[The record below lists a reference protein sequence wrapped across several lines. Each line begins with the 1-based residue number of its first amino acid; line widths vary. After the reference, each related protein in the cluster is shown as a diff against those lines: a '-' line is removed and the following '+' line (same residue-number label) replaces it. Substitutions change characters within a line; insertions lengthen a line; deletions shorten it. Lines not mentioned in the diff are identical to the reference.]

1 MTYKEIKE
9 VSDLI
14 ESIDGINTETANLDN
29 AVPSSAVVKD
39 YLGNTITS
47 VYDKN
52 VLIEIAQIIK
62 DYYLDLKENK
72 VEILKNKYEV
82 YYCTTFPVFGAGEL
96 RAFADFMDWLRRN
109 KINKMKLSK
118 NPSNEVN

>member
-39 YLGNTITS
+39 YLGNTLTS

-82 YYCTTFPVFGAGEL
+82 YE
-96 RAFADFMDWLRRN
+96 
-109 KINKMKLSK
+109 
-118 NPSNEVN
+118 

>member
-29 AVPSSAVVKD
+29 AVSSSAVVKD

-82 YYCTTFPVFGAGEL
+82 YE
-96 RAFADFMDWLRRN
+96 
-109 KINKMKLSK
+109 
-118 NPSNEVN
+118 

>member
-29 AVPSSAVVKD
+29 AVSSSAVVKD

-62 DYYLDLKENK
+62 DYYLDLK
-72 VEILKNKYEV
+72 
-82 YYCTTFPVFGAGEL
+82 
-96 RAFADFMDWLRRN
+96 
-109 KINKMKLSK
+109 
-118 NPSNEVN
+118 

>member
-62 DYYLDLKENK
+62 DYYLDLKK
-72 VEILKNKYEV
+72 TK
-82 YYCTTFPVFGAGEL
+82 L
-96 RAFADFMDWLRRN
+96 RY
-109 KINKMKLSK
+109 
-118 NPSNEVN
+118 

>member
-82 YYCTTFPVFGAGEL
+82 YE
-96 RAFADFMDWLRRN
+96 
-109 KINKMKLSK
+109 
-118 NPSNEVN
+118 